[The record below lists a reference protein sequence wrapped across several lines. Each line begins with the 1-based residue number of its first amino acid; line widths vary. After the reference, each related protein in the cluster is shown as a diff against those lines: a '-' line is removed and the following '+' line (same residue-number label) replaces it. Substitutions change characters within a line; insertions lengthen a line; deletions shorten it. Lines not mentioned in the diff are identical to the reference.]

1 MADNISKQEK
11 INICTFGSSKS
22 LAHYTRFEFFDIEK
36 KLVKKYFKP
45 DKIILDLG
53 CAIGRTSVP
62 LAKQGLKVIAVD
74 IVPEMINVA
83 KKLHPDI
90 DFRVMDAANLQFSD
104 NKFDYIFFS
113 FNGLDYLY
121 PKKRRTKALLE
132 IYRCLKPNGIF
143 IFSSHNSLQI
153 PSNFK
158 LLNIFILNLFTGKLF
173 TNYRHT
179 SESFG
184 KLITYHSTPFS
195 IARDIKSIGF
205 REIYM
210 YGRNRFKRFHW
221 LITLFFDNH
230 PSYVCKK

>member
-1 MADNISKQEK
+1 MTNNLTKQEK
-11 INICTFGSSKS
+11 ININTFGTTKS
-22 LAHYTRFEFFDIEK
+22 LAHYTRFELFDIEK

-45 DKIILDLG
+45 NKTILDLG
-53 CAIGRTSVP
+53 CGIGRTSVP
-62 LAKQGLKVIAVD
+62 LAKQGLKVIAID
-74 IVPEMINVA
+74 IVPEMIKVA
-83 KKLHPDI
+83 KKLHPNI

-132 IYRCLKPNGIF
+132 IYRCLKPSGIF
-143 IFSSHNSLQI
+143 ILSSHNSLQI
-153 PSNFK
+153 PYNLK
-158 LLNIFILNLFTGKLF
+158 LLKLFILNLFTGKLF
-173 TNYRHT
+173 KKYRHT
-179 SESFG
+179 YESFG

-195 IARDIKSIGF
+195 NVRDLKNIGF
-205 REIYM
+205 KEIYI
-210 YGRNRFKRFHW
+210 YGRNRFKIFHY